1 MNYFFVSLFVML
13 VFLACVGWATF
24 ATYRHGPAAE
34 KIFRASRAF
43 MIAGLFLTLTFV
55 ANYWLASTALKR
67 MVRAEKFGTD
77 PILALFFSGSAMRS
91 NQLLGLMFVVAS
103 FVAAGFFLKYLGE
116 VFSAVS
122 RQTWRQ
128 NSFEFGLLLAKFA
141 IWTGIAFVFLW
152 ADTALLL
159 FRSTQ
164 MMFPKDMAKTAT
176 LLPSPDLLLQQH
188 SGTMGAYLLR
198 VFMWWYPLYIL
209 LAEKHWASSWAAL
222 SAAIA
227 EYHGQRAALQS
238 RASVAPVAV
247 PPAPIVPIPAG
258 TIPVVPAAP
267 IVAPVA
273 APDGIPVPPP
283 PGNMPVPPAPGG
295 AAPWVRPVPFNTGPQ
310 NLNGARNARQ

>member
-1 MNYFFVSLFVML
+1 MNHFFISLFVML

-24 ATYRHGPAAE
+24 ATHRHGPAAE

-43 MIAGLFLTLTFV
+43 MIAGLFLMLTFI

-67 MVRAEKFGTD
+67 MVRAEKFGDD
-77 PILALFFSGSAMRS
+77 PILGLFFSGSAMRS
-91 NQLLGLMFVVAS
+91 NQLLGLMFVFAS

-116 VFSAVS
+116 MFGAVS
-122 RQTWRQ
+122 RQAWRQ

-152 ADTALLL
+152 ADTSLLL

-176 LLPSPDLLLQQH
+176 MLPSPDLLLQQH
-188 SGTMGAYLLR
+188 GGTMGAYLLR

-227 EYHGQRAALQS
+227 EYHGQRAVMQA
-238 RASVAPVAV
+238 RTSVAPVAV
-247 PPAPIVPIPAG
+247 PPAPVAPAPFAPVP
-258 TIPVVPAAP
+258 VAP
-267 IVAPVA
+267 IGPAVAPGA
-273 APDGIPVPPP
+273 GGIPVPPA
-283 PGNMPVPPAPGG
+283 PGNMPMPPAPGG
-295 AAPWVRPVPFNTGPQ
+295 AAPWVRPVPFNNGPQ
-310 NLNGARNARQ
+310 NLNGARNARG